1 MLRGGEIVLAAVSG
15 GADSVALLHVL
26 RAVAPELGLS
36 LRAVHVDHGLR
47 AESGADA
54 AFVAALCRVWDVP
67 LRVARVDVVRGAAG
81 GGDGLEAAARRARYA
96 AFRRAA
102 EEAGAA
108 RVATGHTA
116 DDQAETVLMRLLEGA
131 GPRGLG
137 GIAPVR
143 GAYVRPLIET
153 RRGEVEAYLRAHGIE
168 WVEDATNRDPRFL
181 RNRVRG
187 DVLPFLAARLDPGI
201 VARLGEGAARA
212 RALVAELERDAR
224 EALARLG
231 VREAESIVLPASALA
246 SMPEEHGAELLRAA
260 AAALGDGGPRR
271 AAGERALRR
280 ALDLRRPRAARIG
293 RLVCE
298 RSGRWIRVGPA
309 ARRELAERRWPV
321 PGTLA
326 LPEID
331 AELEARCHERGAPAW
346 PARDSGRALFDAD
359 QLPALLTVR
368 ARRVADRFRP
378 WGGPDERRLKTFL
391 IDEGVPRWRRGCVP
405 LVEAGGEIIWV
416 AGLRRGCA
424 APVTDGTRRILEMT
438 LRTPLAVSPRPE

>member
-1 MLRGGEIVLAAVSG
+1 MLRGGEAVLTALSG

-26 RAVAPELGLS
+26 RALAPELGLS
-36 LRAVHVDHGLR
+36 LHAVHVDHGLR
-47 AESGADA
+47 PESGADA
-54 AFVAALCRVWDVP
+54 DFVGELCRAWDVP
-67 LRVARVDVVRGAAG
+67 LRVARVEVLRDPAAG
-81 GGDGLEAAARRARYA
+81 WDGLEAAARRARYA

-102 EEAGAA
+102 AEAGAA

-143 GAYVRPLIET
+143 GAYVRPLIEA
-153 RRGEVEAYLRAHGIE
+153 RRSEIEAYLRAHGIE

-201 VARLGEGAARA
+201 VARLGDGAARA
-212 RALVAELERDAR
+212 RALVAELEREAQA
-224 EALARLG
+224 ALARLG
-231 VREAESIVLPASALA
+231 VREADGIVLPAAALA
-246 SMPEEHGAELLRAA
+246 AMPEELGAEVLRAA
-260 AAALGDGGPRR
+260 AAALGDGGSRR

-280 ALDLRRPRAARIG
+280 ALDPRRGRAGRIG

-298 RSGRWIRVGPA
+298 RSGRWIRVGSA
-309 ARRELAERRWPV
+309 AGRELVERRWPV

-331 AELEARCHERGAPAW
+331 GALEARWHARGAPTW
-346 PARDSGRALFDAD
+346 PGRNAHRALFDAD
-359 QLPALLTVR
+359 RLPALLTVR
-368 ARRVADRFRP
+368 ARRPGDRFRP
-378 WGGPDERRLKTFL
+378 WGGPGERRLKTFL
-391 IDEGVPRWRRGCVP
+391 IDEGVPRWRRGRVP

-416 AGLRRGCA
+416 AGLRRGLA
-424 APVTDGTRRILEMT
+424 APVTDATQRILEVT

>member
-1 MLRGGEIVLAAVSG
+1 MLRGGEVVLAAVSG

-26 RAVAPELGLS
+26 RALAPGLGLT
-36 LRAVHVDHGLR
+36 LHAVHVDHGLR
-47 AESGADA
+47 PGSGADA
-54 AFVAALCRVWDVP
+54 AFVAGLCRAWGVP
-67 LRVARVDVVRGAAG
+67 LRVARVNVVRDSEAG
-81 GGDGLEAAARRARYA
+81 WDGLEAAARRARYA

-102 EEAGAA
+102 GETGAT

-153 RRGEVEAYLRAHGIE
+153 RRSEVEAYLDAHGIE

-201 VARLGEGAARA
+201 VARLGDGAALA
-212 RALVAELERDAR
+212 RTLVAELEREAR
-224 EALARLG
+224 EALTRLG
-231 VREAESIVLPASALA
+231 AREADGIVLPAAALA
-246 SMPEEHGAELLRAA
+246 AMPEELGAEVLRAA
-260 AAALGDGGPRR
+260 AAAQGDGGPRR

-280 ALDLRRPRAARIG
+280 ALDPRRRRATRIG

-321 PGTLA
+321 PGTLL

-331 AELEARCHERGAPAW
+331 AALEARCYEGGAPAW
-346 PARDSGRALFDAD
+346 PGRDSRRALFDAD
-359 QLPALLTVR
+359 RLPPLLTVR
-368 ARRVADRFRP
+368 ARRAGDRFPP
-378 WGGPDERRLKTFL
+378 WGGPGERRLKTFL

-405 LVEAGGEIIWV
+405 LVDAGGEIIWL
-416 AGLRRGCA
+416 AGLRRGRV
-424 APVTDGTRRILEMT
+424 APVTDATRRILEMT
-438 LRTPLAVSPRPE
+438 LRSPLAVSPRAE